1 MTDERDP
8 RLKDVTTGG
17 DRLHTVKAGPFRVST
32 ATFAPGFSIDSHYHE
47 WGCVSTLLDGRFE
60 QRFPGKIVDCGPGTV
75 LAKPPAERH
84 TDRWFDGWS
93 RHLIIEIDPS
103 RHEELGPTRG
113 VAEEVLHVDGVGAEA
128 LAWAAVHEMREADSV
143 SALAVEGIALQL
155 LARVRRRMNRVES
168 ACPAWLDTVT
178 DFLNDNF
185 AESMSLTELAL
196 IAGVHRD
203 HLSRVFA
210 KVHGMSIGEYVRR
223 RRVAAAAALL
233 AGSTERISTIALSTG
248 FSDQSHLTR
257 VFKRITG
264 VTPALFRRSVR
275 GKP

>member
-17 DRLHTVKAGPFRVST
+17 DRLHAVNAGPFRVSMV
-32 ATFAPGFSIDSHYHE
+32 TFAPGYSIGSHYHE
-47 WGCVSTLLDGRFE
+47 WGCVSTLLEGRFE
-60 QRFPGKIVDCGPGTV
+60 QRFPGKIVDCPPGTV

-84 TDRWFDGWS
+84 VDRWFDGWS
-93 RHLIIEIDPS
+93 RHLIIEIDPT
-103 RHEELGPTRG
+103 RHEELGPTRS
-113 VAEEVLHVDGVGAEA
+113 VAEEVLHVDQVGAEA
-128 LAWAAVHEMREADSV
+128 LAWSALHEMREADSV

-155 LARVRRRMNRVES
+155 LARVHRRVDQVES
-168 ACPAWLDTVT
+168 PRPAWLDTVT

-185 AESMSLTELAL
+185 AESTSLSELAQ

-203 HLSRVFA
+203 HLARVFS
-210 KVHGMSIGEYVRR
+210 KTHGTSIGEYVRR
-223 RRVAAAAALL
+223 RRVAAAAGLL
-233 AGSTERISTIALSTG
+233 AGSAERISTIALRTG

-264 VTPALFRRSVR
+264 VTPGLYRRSVR
-275 GKP
+275 GES